1 MEQKYNL
8 FLSQM
13 PLNKRDQQFLEM
25 ASEFTTVV
33 GSNYVSNKFNLTP

>member
-13 PLNKRDQQFLEM
+13 PLNKLDQQFSEM
-25 ASEFTTVV
+25 ASEFKI
-33 GSNYVSNKFNLTP
+33 SQL

>member
-13 PLNKRDQQFLEM
+13 PLSKRDQQFLEM
-25 ASEFTTVV
+25 ASEFKI
-33 GSNYVSNKFNLTP
+33 SQL